1 MVATATPTEGP
12 KNEFENDHTATNPEN
27 LAKISPADFEIIG
40 PAEIV
45 ENKYVKTAAEH
56 TSSRPAF
63 GQWRS
68 QKFSTG
74 GASICSILF

>member
-1 MVATATPTEGP
+1 
-12 KNEFENDHTATNPEN
+12 
-27 LAKISPADFEIIG
+27 LAKISPGDFEIIG

-45 ENKYVKTAAEH
+45 ENKYMKTAAEH

-74 GASICSILF
+74 VRQSVAFCSDLT